1 MDPLT
6 HADALIGRSLH
17 DVESLIGAFLPD
29 DCLGIED
36 KADVN
41 PLLRRQLFG
50 PGPGPGDSPSG
61 FECDTP
67 GQEEEQKKRKK
78 KKKKKGRAGGGGLLQ
93 TSPTPL

>member
-50 PGPGPGDSPSG
+50 PEDSSSG

-67 GQEEEQKKRKK
+67 GQEEVQKKRKK

-93 TSPTPL
+93 TSPTLV